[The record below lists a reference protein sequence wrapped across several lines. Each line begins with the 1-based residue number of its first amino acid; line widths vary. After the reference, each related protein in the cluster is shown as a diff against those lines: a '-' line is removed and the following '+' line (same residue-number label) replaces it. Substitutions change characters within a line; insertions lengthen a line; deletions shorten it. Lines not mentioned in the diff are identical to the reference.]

1 MRLRSLLFKLYFAFV
16 SVVMTVGLTPLLLGP
31 RGLIIYAMRQ
41 WARLTLFG
49 LAHIAG
55 IGFELRGSQNL
66 PKGGALIAAK
76 HLSMFE
82 TIAFHILLADPALVM
97 KRELL
102 RIPLYGQYALRT
114 KMIVVDRSAGA
125 KALRKM
131 LSDAKARLSENRQ
144 IVIFPEGTR
153 VSPGAPPD
161 YKPGIAALYAHLGAP
176 CIPVALNSG
185 LFWPK
190 SGPLRRPG
198 KIIIEVLAP
207 IPPGLPRGDFTAR
220 LQGTIEPATA
230 KLLADARSSQ
240 HVENEPLSVDKTE
253 QNTL

>member
-1 MRLRSLLFKLYFAFV
+1 MRLRSLLFKLYFGLI
-16 SVVMTVGLTPLLLGP
+16 SVIMTVGLAPLLLGP

-49 LAHIAG
+49 LDHIAG
-55 IGFELRGSQNL
+55 IALELRGGQHI
-66 PKGGALIAAK
+66 PKDGALIAAK

-131 LSDAKARLSENRQ
+131 LSDAKARLLENRQ

-153 VSPGAPPD
+153 VSPGAAPD
-161 YKPGIAALYAHLGAP
+161 YKPGIAALYAHLGVP

-198 KIIIEVLAP
+198 KIVVEALAP
-207 IPPGLPRGDFTAR
+207 IPPGLPRADFMAR
-220 LQGTIEPATA
+220 LEGAIEPATA
-230 KLLADARSSQ
+230 SLLAEARSSQ
-240 HVENEPLSVDKTE
+240 HVENASLSVDKTE